1 MVYLY
6 TVYYSAI
13 KRNTVLLHAM
23 IWMSLE
29 YIMLTK
35 SDTKGHMY
43 DFIYIMM
50 LGFFVVVVVV
60 NCFKYLFQRTR
71 GKNTQF

>member
-1 MVYLY
+1 MDKLNVVYLY

-13 KRNTVLLHAM
+13 KKNKVLLYAI

-35 SDTKGHMY
+35 PDTNGHTY
-43 DFIYIMM
+43 DFIYITP
-50 LGFFVVVVVV
+50 LWCFFFV
-60 NCFKYLFQRTR
+60 NYFKYLV
-71 GKNTQF
+71 